1 MKLFFHYC
9 LSGFSN
15 CYILGSDFSSGKE
28 QSPQQEA
35 PSLGREPLLSP
46 HPAARDAIIIDP
58 GCMDEE
64 ILNFIEQNEY
74 TLRGILVTHD
84 HRNHV
89 RGLRTIKRI
98 YDVDIYGV
106 NHIILDHKTNIVKD
120 GDVLNLGPFRVEVI
134 SVPGHSSDS
143 AVYSIEHFLFTGDVL
158 SAGLVGSTASS
169 YGAAVQMTAL
179 RSKILSIQGNI
190 VVLPGHGPPSCLEAE
205 RYFNAGILC
214 YDQNKNQRP
223 VFSAEIW

>member
-15 CYILGSDFSSGKE
+15 CYILGRDFSSGKE
-28 QSPQQEA
+28 KSQKQEA
-35 PSLGREPLLSP
+35 PPPGRDAP
-46 HPAARDAIIIDP
+46 RDAIIVDP

-120 GDVLNLGPFRVEVI
+120 GDVLNLGPFRIEVI

-179 RSKILSIQGNI
+179 RNKILSIQGNI

-205 RYFNAGILC
+205 RYFNAGILY